1 MTAAITAAMSALNKA
16 QPVILVDG
24 ESSACI
30 PADDRGFLYGDGVF
44 RTLRMVAGKPLW
56 WLEQI
61 AKLTEDAGRIGL
73 AAPDSA
79 VWCADLDRFPAQL
92 TDGILKLIVTRG
104 SGPRGYLPPAAQP
117 VRRLMVFDA
126 APISGQR
133 TSDLCVR
140 ICSLRLGWQ
149 PRLAGIKHLNRLENV
164 LARSEWS
171 APEIHEG
178 LMLDHAERVICGVM
192 SNLFI
197 WQRNRLLTPRLD
209 QCGVAGVTRGRLMRL
224 ASERGLDVEEADLN
238 LQAVFEADE
247 VMLTNSVMGLRRV
260 ARLETKNWPDPLI
273 SPRLKEWLDA

>member
-1 MTAAITAAMSALNKA
+1 MTTA

-24 ESSACI
+24 EPSACI

-44 RTLRMVAGKPLW
+44 RTLRIVAGKPRW
-56 WLEQI
+56 WPEQI
-61 AKLTEDAGRIGL
+61 AKLSEDASRIGL
-73 AAPDSA
+73 TAPDPA
-79 VWCADLDRFPAQL
+79 VWCADLERFSAQL
-92 TDGILKLIVTRG
+92 TDGVLKLILTRG
-104 SGPRGYLPPAAQP
+104 SGPRGYLPSAAQP

-126 APISGQR
+126 TPNSGQR
-133 TSDLCVR
+133 TADLRVR
-140 ICSLRLGWQ
+140 ICTLRLGWQ

-171 APEIHEG
+171 AADIHEG

-209 QCGVAGVTRGRLMRL
+209 QCGVAGVARGRLLRL
-224 ASERGLDVEEADLN
+224 ASEQGLDVEETDLN
-238 LQAVFEADE
+238 MQAVFDADE

-260 ARLETKNWPDPLI
+260 ARLESKNWPDPLI
-273 SPRLKEWLDA
+273 SSRLVEWLDA

>member
-1 MTAAITAAMSALNKA
+1 MTELDKV
-16 QPVILVDG
+16 QLVILVDG
-24 ESSACI
+24 EPSTCI

-44 RTLRMVAGKPLW
+44 RTLRMVAGKPRW

-61 AKLTEDAGRIGL
+61 AKLSEDARRIGL
-73 AAPDSA
+73 TAPDPA
-79 VWCADLDRFPAQL
+79 VWCADMERLPAQL
-92 TDGILKLIVTRG
+92 TDGVLKLIVTRG
-104 SGPRGYLPPAAQP
+104 SGQRGYLPPVSQP

-126 APISGQR
+126 AHATPASPNSGQR
-133 TSDLCVR
+133 TSDLRVR
-140 ICSLRLGWQ
+140 VCSLRLGWQ

-178 LMLDHAERVICGVM
+178 LLLDHAERVICGVM

-209 QCGVAGVTRGRLMRL
+209 QCGVAGVTRGRLLRL
-224 ASERGLDVEEADLN
+224 ASEQGLDVEVTDLDM
-238 LQAVFEADE
+238 QAVLEADE

-260 ARLETKNWPDPLI
+260 ARLEEKIWPDPVI
-273 SPRLKEWLDA
+273 SPRLVEWLDA

>member
-1 MTAAITAAMSALNKA
+1 MTAAITALAKV

-24 ESSACI
+24 EPSASI

-44 RTLRMVAGKPLW
+44 RTLRIVAAKPRW

-61 AKLTEDAGRIGL
+61 AKLSEDASRIGL
-73 AAPDSA
+73 TAPDPA
-79 VWCADLDRFPAQL
+79 VWYSDIERLPAQL

-104 SGPRGYLPPAAQP
+104 SGPRGYLPPVSQP
-117 VRRLMVFDA
+117 VRRVMMFDA
-126 APISGQR
+126 SQASPNSGQR

-140 ICSLRLGWQ
+140 ICLLRLGWQ

-171 APEIHEG
+171 VPDIHEG
-178 LMLDHAERVICGVM
+178 LLLDHAERVICGVM

-209 QCGVAGVTRGRLMRL
+209 QCGVAGVTRGRLLRL
-224 ASERGLDVEEADLN
+224 ASEQGLDVEVTDLN
-238 LQAVFEADE
+238 MQAVLEADE

-260 ARLETKNWPDPLI
+260 ARLEEKIWPDPVI
-273 SPRLKEWLDA
+273 SPRLVEWLDA

>member
-1 MTAAITAAMSALNKA
+1 MTAAITALAKV

-24 ESSACI
+24 EPSASI

-44 RTLRMVAGKPLW
+44 RTLRIVAAKPRW

-61 AKLTEDAGRIGL
+61 AKLSEDASRIGL
-73 AAPDSA
+73 TAPDPA
-79 VWCADLDRFPAQL
+79 VWYSDIERLPAQL

-104 SGPRGYLPPAAQP
+104 SGPRGYLPPVSQP
-117 VRRLMVFDA
+117 ARRVMMFDA
-126 APISGQR
+126 SQASPISGQR

-140 ICSLRLGWQ
+140 ICLLRLGWQ

-171 APEIHEG
+171 TPEIHEG
-178 LMLDHAERVICGVM
+178 LLLDHAERVICGVM

-209 QCGVAGVTRGRLMRL
+209 QCGVAGVTRGRLLRL
-224 ASERGLDVEEADLN
+224 ASEQGLDVEVTDLN
-238 LQAVFEADE
+238 MQAVLEADE

-260 ARLETKNWPDPLI
+260 ARLEEKIWPDPVI
-273 SPRLKEWLDA
+273 SPRLVEWLDA